1 MSPWCLPGVR
11 NQGLFARLPLSF
23 GAVAP
28 PPPGSCIPLP
38 AGALLIAAGQKI
50 IDHVRDRK
58 NAAPAGITRSQGGA
72 AYADGRAK
80 ESESR

>member
-1 MSPWCLPGVR
+1 MSAGSAQPGPVR
-11 NQGLFARLPLSF
+11 RPASELS
-23 GAVAP
+23 GQLHLP
-28 PPPGSCIPLP
+28 PPPQLHSPP
-38 AGALLIAAGQKI
+38 AGALIAAGQKI